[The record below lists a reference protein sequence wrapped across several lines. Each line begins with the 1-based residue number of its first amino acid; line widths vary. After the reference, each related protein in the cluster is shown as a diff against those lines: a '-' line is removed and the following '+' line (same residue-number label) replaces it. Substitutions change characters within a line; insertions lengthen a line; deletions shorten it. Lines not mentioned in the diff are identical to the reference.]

1 MMVLSR
7 SFLESVCRKT
17 DHKLSQY
24 FAAFS
29 LHVSMRLIKSDRALC
44 SNSEDKKSSGID

>member
-1 MMVLSR
+1 MMTLSR
-7 SFLESVCRKT
+7 SFLKSVCRKT

-29 LHVSMRLIKSDRALC
+29 LHISMRLIKADRALRT
-44 SNSEDKKSSGID
+44 NSEDKKSSGID

>member
-7 SFLESVCRKT
+7 SLFKSVCRKI

-24 FAAFS
+24 FVAFF
-29 LHVSMRLIKSDRALC
+29 LHVSMRLIKSDRALRT
-44 SNSEDKKSSGID
+44 NSEDKKSSGID